1 MIFFIAVCFWGFQQ
15 KYIFNFCP
23 GFALQLVCRQVGL
36 FCSKAAKKYFHCNLP
51 AGRQVRQP
59 PSNCTLML
67 HLYRLLKKSIF
78 TTINYKII
86 PTFALQKRIDMDAV
100 SFVHEQLT
108 AIPTLPKFKAGDNI
122 TVNYK
127 IVEGVKERIQSF
139 KGDVIKRQGVGST
152 ATFTVRKISD
162 GVGVERLF
170 PAFSPNIE
178 SIVLNK
184 VGRVR
189 RAKLHFLRE
198 RSGKSARIKEK
209 RMAVGL
215 KKGKA

>member
-1 MIFFIAVCFWGFQQ
+1 
-15 KYIFNFCP
+15 
-23 GFALQLVCRQVGL
+23 
-36 FCSKAAKKYFHCNLP
+36 
-51 AGRQVRQP
+51 
-59 PSNCTLML
+59 
-67 HLYRLLKKSIF
+67 
-78 TTINYKII
+78 
-86 PTFALQKRIDMDAV
+86 MDAV
-100 SFVHEQLT
+100 AFVHEQLT
-108 AIPTLPKFKAGDNI
+108 VIPNLPKFKAGDNI

-127 IVEGVKERIQSF
+127 IVEGAKERIQSF
-139 KGDVIKRQGVGST
+139 KGDVIKRQGDGST

-170 PAFSPNIE
+170 PVFSPNIE

-189 RAKLHFLRE
+189 RAKLYFLRE